1 MLGLIQNTLVIFLKR
16 VFGTQDAVVPLSSAP
31 MSSEPQVTTTQ
42 SYVDEPEEPRRQYD
56 LRTRKAI
63 NYAEDSD

>member
-1 MLGLIQNTLVIFLKR
+1 MLGLVQNTLVIFLKR
-16 VFGTQDAVVPLSSAP
+16 LFGTQEPVVLL
-31 MSSEPQVTTTQ
+31 SSEPQVITAH

-56 LRTRKAI
+56 LRARKPI